1 MKKIKLC
8 LLCPWSFILGFN
20 DGMTNKILNI
30 NIFKILVGD
39 SDYIWSQVEIF
50 ILHEQFQ
57 KPSKYYW
64 HITDIFLFYR

>member
-50 ILHEQFQ
+50 ILHEN
-57 KPSKYYW
+57 S
-64 HITDIFLFYR
+64 